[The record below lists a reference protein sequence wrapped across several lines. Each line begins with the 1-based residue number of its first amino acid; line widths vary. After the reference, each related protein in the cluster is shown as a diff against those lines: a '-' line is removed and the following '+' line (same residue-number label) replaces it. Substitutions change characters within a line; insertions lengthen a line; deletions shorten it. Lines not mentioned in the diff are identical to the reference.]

1 MTALSLLYRDE
12 ALVVVDKPAGLIVH
26 RGWAQDEV
34 TVLSLL
40 RDLLGHWVY
49 PAHRLDRGTS
59 GALIFANTAE
69 VAGQLGEAF
78 AADRVH
84 KRYLAL
90 VRGRAPDQALIDH
103 PLAKEPGKPKMPSQT
118 RMARLFNAAV
128 RNELTD
134 VERQYSWVE
143 AFPLTGRAHQVR
155 RHLKHLSHPIIGD
168 VRYGK
173 SEHNHLFQRRFGLTR
188 MALHAERVSFAHPI
202 SGELLEVCAP
212 LPDDLRSVWA
222 ALSSGLHLVQL
233 STVAAVAQSGP
244 V

>member
-1 MTALSLLYRDE
+1 VTALSLLYRDE

-40 RDLLGHWVY
+40 RGQVGHWVY

-59 GALIFANTAE
+59 GVLVFANSSE

-78 AADRVH
+78 AEGRVH

-90 VRGRAPDQALIDH
+90 VRGRAPDGVLIDH
-103 PLAKEPGKPKMPSQT
+103 PLAKEPGKPKMPAQT
-118 RMARLFNAAV
+118 RVARLFNGPV

-134 VERQYSWVE
+134 VEREYSWVE

-155 RHLKHLSHPIIGD
+155 RHLKHISHPIIGD
-168 VRYGK
+168 VRDGK
-173 SEHNHLFQRRFGLTR
+173 SEHNRLFQRHFELER
-188 MALHAERVSFAHPI
+188 MALHAERVSFPHPT
-202 SGELLEVCAP
+202 SGVLLEVQAP
-212 LPDDLRSVWA
+212 LPAELQRVWS
-222 ALSSGLHLVQL
+222 ALSERK
-233 STVAAVAQSGP
+233 
-244 V
+244 

>member
-1 MTALSLLYRDE
+1 MAAVTALSLLYRDD

-59 GALIFANTAE
+59 GVLLFANSPE
-69 VAGQLGEAF
+69 VAAQLGTAF
-78 AADRVH
+78 AEDRVH

-90 VRGRAPDQALIDH
+90 VRGRAPEQVLIDH
-103 PLAKEPGKPKMPSQT
+103 PLAKEPGKPRQPAQT
-118 RMARLFNAAV
+118 RAGRLFSAPL

-155 RHLKHLSHPIIGD
+155 RHLKHISHPIIGD

-173 SEHNHLFQRRFGLTR
+173 SEHNYLFQRRFGLTR
-188 MALHAERVSFAHPI
+188 LALHAERVSLEHPL
-202 SGELLEVCAP
+202 SGLPLEVCAP
-212 LPDDLRSVWA
+212 LPEDLRSVWA
-222 ALSSGLHLVQL
+222 ALLAAQ
-233 STVAAVAQSGP
+233 VAAEPPAP
-244 V
+244 AP